1 MNILPKIR
9 ECPNSSCGAINLL
22 RINGITYENEL
33 ESLKNWILKKKF
45 HCRKCKIE
53 IGLFID
59 NQNKE
64 EKIVWLDI
72 IKCEEPYVKKLN
84 KLQKNKDKYKEKGK
98 EKECLKVIED
108 IQSIQNKIKLDQVKV
123 KVKLKIQNINL
134 SV

>member
-1 MNILPKIR
+1 MSFLPRIKR
-9 ECPNSSCGAINLL
+9 CPNCASINLL
-22 RINGITYENEL
+22 KINGIAYENEFQT
-33 ESLKNWILKKKF
+33 LKDWTLKKKTN
-45 HCRKCKIE
+45 CRKCKIE
-53 IGLFID
+53 IGLFI
-59 NQNKE
+59 NHQNKE

-98 EKECLKVIED
+98 EKECLKVIKD
-108 IQSIQNKIKLDQVKV
+108 IQTIQNKIRLDQVKV